1 MKKPRTSRGKVASD
15 QWPVARKAKGTGN
28 RGQGSAKKFPV
39 TGQLPKLPSASS
51 PLSTGHWPLAT
62 APSASPSVL
71 FERVV
76 GILEQARAGVVRA
89 VNSHM
94 VLAYWLIG
102 REIVQEIQ
110 GGKERADYGR
120 QSLEDLSQKV
130 TARYGEGF
138 SKTSLKYFRTFY
150 LAYADRSTQKGRTTG
165 DLFAAPPAPTEK
177 GRTPCDL
184 LEAVEVSA
192 TIPRHVGVESVP
204 TPPVAT
210 KPAIR
215 HPAGDEFHPSGGSP
229 AIQHPLG
236 AEFITLTKSYP
247 AGSESLSGFSPQLS
261 WSHYRALMR
270 VEKVEAREFYEREAT
285 DGTWDVRTLERQIH
299 SFYYERLLKSQQPQK
314 MLASGRQ
321 TLTSQEPAIES
332 LKNPYVL
339 EFLGLPEVAVLHE
352 TDLEAAILSRLQA
365 FLLELGKGF
374 AFVAR
379 QKRLRFGD
387 DDRYVDLVFYHCRL
401 KFYLLIDLKIGE
413 LTHGDV
419 GQMDGYVRMFDDLC
433 VGEGDNPTIGLIL
446 CTEKNEAV
454 AKYSVLKDRK
464 QIFASKYM
472 LYLPTEKELS
482 QEIARER
489 RLIEDRWEAANRKSK
504 RRKEV

>member
-1 MKKPRTSRGKVASD
+1 MKKPKTSCKKVDSG
-15 QWPVARKAKGTGN
+15 QWTVDRKSGGTGGS
-28 RGQGSAKKFPV
+28 GQGSAKKFADEGV
-39 TGQLPKLPSASS
+39 LPKLPSTPS
-51 PLSTGHWPLAT
+51 PPPTDHLPLTTGH
-62 APSASPSVL
+62 SASPNVL
-71 FERVV
+71 FDRVI

-120 QSLEDLSQKV
+120 QALEDLSQKL

-150 LAYADRSTQKGRTTG
+150 LAYADRLTQKGRTTG
-165 DLFAAPPAPTEK
+165 DLFAAPSAPAAK

-192 TIPRHVGVESVP
+192 TIPRQVGVESVP
-204 TPPVAT
+204 TPPAAA
-210 KPAIR
+210 KPAIQR
-215 HPAGDEFHPSGGSP
+215 
-229 AIQHPLG
+229 PLG
-236 AEFITLTKSYP
+236 DEFITLTKSYP

-299 SFYYERLLKSQQPQK
+299 SFYYERLLKSQHPEK
-314 MLASGRQ
+314 MLTEGRN
-321 TLTSQEPAIES
+321 TLTSPDPAIAM

-339 EFLGLPEVAVLHE
+339 EFLGLPEVAALQE
-352 TDLEAAILSRLQA
+352 TDLEAAILSRLQT
-365 FLLELGKGF
+365 FLLELGNGF

-379 QKRLRFGD
+379 QKRLRFD
-387 DDRYVDLVFYHCRL
+387 EDDRYVDLVFYHCQL
-401 KFYLLIDLKIGE
+401 KFYLLIDLKLGE
-413 LTHGDV
+413 LTHQDV

-482 QEIARER
+482 LEIARER
-489 RLIEDRWEAANRKSK
+489 RLIEDQWEAASDKTKRSRKT
-504 RRKEV
+504 